1 MLPHHTTLRIR
12 LFCAP
17 RPASIADSMKIPI
30 LPAILLTL
38 NTAHAHHIERVW
50 TDDQGRKVKAV
61 LASIENGS
69 ALLLLPDGRELPY
82 PLAKLSKIDQA
93 FIKKYGLDGHE
104 EETPDGNIE
113 EPVIDN
119 FNDPWPDRVTFEGD
133 PEIVTVTES
142 PEESTFIYE
151 SANYRYNC
159 DVRLSNSVVKGFAV
173 LFEATHQFTRAL
185 PLAINGGKKIDGK
198 YQIFLFETEE
208 SYNKA
213 GGPPGSAG
221 VFIGGKN
228 IIMVPLTSLGVR
240 PVGSGYMLDRDKSNK
255 TLPHELLHQLT
266 PRRYY
271 AKGAVGWFTEGLAD
285 YIGVTPYR
293 SGSFNVKTNFKPIVD
308 YVTAYGKDGNGG
320 RAIGEEINLGPLKKF
335 MLMPYSE
342 FLANPQVNYGCGL
355 LITNYFF
362 HMDRE
367 GDAARIKKFLQAL
380 NAGKQGEAA
389 LEVLLDGQ
397 TWLELEQDIAKAYSR
412 KGVDFTFTP

>member
-1 MLPHHTTLRIR
+1 
-12 LFCAP
+12 
-17 RPASIADSMKIPI
+17 MKIP
-30 LPAILLTL
+30 LLTAILLTL

-335 MLMPYSE
+335 MLMPYSK